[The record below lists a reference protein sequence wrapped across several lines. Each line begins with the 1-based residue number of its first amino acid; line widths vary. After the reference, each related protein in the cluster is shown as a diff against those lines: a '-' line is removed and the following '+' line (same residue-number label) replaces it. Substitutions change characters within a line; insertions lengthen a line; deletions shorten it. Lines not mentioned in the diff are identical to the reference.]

1 MSDRERDTGKGTGVQ
16 VITKDRVKES
26 VDEDVEAKEDLS
38 NEEFWRVILHNDEIH
53 TFDYVTMS
61 ITKVVRTVT
70 MKKAYEVTMETHKA
84 GKATVTQSWKN
95 QAEKYCLGLQ
105 QCGLTASIALDSKF
119 EGGGEGGEGGD
130 GGGPDGPA
138 RE

>member
-1 MSDRERDTGKGTGVQ
+1 
-16 VITKDRVKES
+16 
-26 VDEDVEAKEDLS
+26 
-38 NEEFWRVILHNDEIH
+38 
-53 TFDYVTMS
+53 
-61 ITKVVRTVT
+61 

-119 EGGGEGGEGGD
+119 EGGQGEDGEGGGGGGD
-130 GGGPDGPA
+130 DGPGL
-138 RE
+138 E